1 MQLEDLR
8 VVLTVA
14 ECRSITA
21 AARQLDMQMA
31 TASAAVKRI
40 EAALGVELFVRTTR
54 HLRLSSA
61 GERYLPRCSEAL
73 SLLEQAKQTIH
84 NDLDIISGEIRIAI
98 SSDLGRNLA
107 IPWIDEFMAQ
117 HPQVTLRAHIS
128 DSNIDFYRDSL
139 DMALRYGPP
148 ADSSLYGFKI
158 GNVARV
164 LVASPDYIKR
174 HGEPQYPKDLLNHQ
188 CLFYQ
193 LQDVL
198 NDTWRFLD
206 AERSYKIKPKAY
218 CAANDGDLVRRWCV
232 SGKGIALK
240 SSLDIA
246 NDLLTGRVLPLM
258 TNYKVAQGELWLI
271 CSSRQ
276 SITPTVRLLRDL
288 FRERV
293 AAIHAQLVAKGFI
306 DSDVLEGDVIRK

>member
-1 MQLEDLR
+1 
-8 VVLTVA
+8 
-14 ECRSITA
+14 
-21 AARQLDMQMA
+21 
-31 TASAAVKRI
+31 
-40 EAALGVELFVRTTR
+40 
-54 HLRLSSA
+54 
-61 GERYLPRCSEAL
+61 
-73 SLLEQAKQTIH
+73 
-84 NDLDIISGEIRIAI
+84 
-98 SSDLGRNLA
+98 
-107 IPWIDEFMAQ
+107 
-117 HPQVTLRAHIS
+117 
-128 DSNIDFYRDSL
+128 
-139 DMALRYGPP
+139 MALRYGPP

-174 HGEPQYPKDLLNHQ
+174 HGEPQYPNDLLNHQ

-258 TNYKVAQGELWLI
+258 TDYKVAQGELWLI

-306 DSDVLEGDVIRK
+306 DSNVLEGDVIRK